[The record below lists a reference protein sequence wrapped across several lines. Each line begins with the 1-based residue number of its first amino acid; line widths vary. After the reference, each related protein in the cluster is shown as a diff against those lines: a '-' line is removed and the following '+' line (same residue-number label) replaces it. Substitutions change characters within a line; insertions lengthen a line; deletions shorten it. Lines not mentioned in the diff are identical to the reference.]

1 MNQEADL
8 REDPGQRVAVS
19 ESQTSLA
26 HAAVRGTTWT
36 YIAFYSGKLI
46 VFISTVILARLLT
59 KDDFGVVGYAVTV
72 ISFLDVMKELGI
84 GSALIYHK
92 DNNVASTAFW
102 LNIGVSTSLCALVWV
117 GAPWVGV
124 FFRDPRAVWVTR
136 ILALNF
142 PISSIGS
149 THETL
154 LIKQLAFNRKFIPD
168 FAQAMSKG
176 IVSVVLA
183 ALGFGPWSLIIGQLS
198 GTLVSDVVD
207 WILVPWR
214 PAFTIVREAARSLLR
229 FGLPMVGV
237 NIVAMIVLNVD
248 YLLVGRYLGPARL
261 GVYTVAFRIPELV
274 VLEFCAI
281 VASVVFP
288 VFTKIRDDADALRRG
303 FQQTARYVALVTVPI
318 GLGVALLSKPFL
330 LVVFGQKWLEA
341 APVMTAISIYA
352 LLLSLGF
359 NAGDVY
365 KAQGRPGVL
374 TQISLLK
381 AAMLIPALYW
391 AVTGPASLIAV
402 GWVQVAI
409 AFVGSVVYL
418 AVAMRMLH
426 LPLAGMLESFRP
438 ALTAGAAL
446 VVAVGAVLFFGRGAP
461 DLVVLLG
468 GALLGG
474 LAYVGC
480 LWLLDRALVAEL
492 WDLGRSVL
500 VRK

>member
-1 MNQEADL
+1 M
-8 REDPGQRVAVS
+8 VTS
-19 ESQTSLA
+19 ESQTNLA

-46 VFISTVILARLLT
+46 VFLSTVILARLLT

-102 LNIGVSTSLCALVWV
+102 LNLAVATGLCTAVWIA
-117 GAPWVGV
+117 APWVGD
-124 FFRDPRAVWVTR
+124 FFRDARAVWVTR
-136 ILALNF
+136 VLALNF
-142 PISSIGS
+142 PLSSLGS

-176 IVSVVLA
+176 IVSIALA
-183 ALGFGPWSLIIGQLS
+183 AAGFGPWSLIVGQLS
-198 GTLVSDVVD
+198 GTFVSVVVV
-207 WILVPWR
+207 WILVRWR
-214 PAFTIVREAARSLLR
+214 PALTIVAEAAKSLLR

-237 NIVAMIVLNVD
+237 DIVAMVVLNVD
-248 YLLVGRYLGPARL
+248 YLLVGRYLGPAPL
-261 GVYTVAFRIPELV
+261 GVYTLAFRIPELV
-274 VLEFCAI
+274 VLEFCSI
-281 VASVVFP
+281 VAGVVFP
-288 VFTKIRDDADALRRG
+288 VFSKIRDDPDALRRG

-341 APVMTAISIYA
+341 GPVMTAISIYA

-365 KAQGRPGVL
+365 KAQGRPGIL
-374 TQISLLK
+374 TEISLLK
-381 AAMLIPALYW
+381 ACILIPALYW
-391 AVTGPASLIAV
+391 AATGPASLVVV
-402 GWVQVAI
+402 GWVQATVA
-409 AFVGSVVYL
+409 FLGSIVYL
-418 AVAMRMLH
+418 AVAMRL
-426 LPLAGMLESFRP
+426 LKLSLAGMFESFRP
-438 ALTAGAAL
+438 ALMAGAVLAL
-446 VVAVGAVLFFGRGAP
+446 AVGAVLYVGGGMP
-461 DLVVLLG
+461 DLVKLLAG
-468 GALLGG
+468 TLLGG

-480 LWLLDRALVAEL
+480 LWVFDRALIAEL
-492 WDLGRSVL
+492 WSLGRSVL
-500 VRK
+500 LRK